1 MTRRR
6 LLLFFIVLA
15 LLVALVLDPTRYLEL
30 DALKARQA
38 ELQSLVDAHRGPALL
53 WAFLIYVGV
62 TALSIPGASVMTL
75 ACGALFGLAWG
86 TVLVSFAST
95 LGATLAFLT
104 ARYLLHGAVQS
115 RYGHR
120 LAAIDRGVRRDGP
133 SYLLMLRLL
142 PVAPFVLVNLLMALT
157 SIRLRDFV
165 LFSQLGMLPATV
177 VYVNA
182 GTQLAGIE
190 RLSDV
195 ASPGLLASL
204 ALLAM
209 LPFVAK
215 AVVGLRRR
223 QRFLAEHPAP
233 AQVDRNVIVIG
244 AGSAGLVAAYIAAAV
259 RAKVTLIER
268 DAMGG
273 DCLNTG
279 CVPSKALLRAAKHVH
294 QARHGAA
301 FGLAN
306 SEAPVDFPAV
316 MAHVVRSIE
325 TVRPHDSVARYTEL
339 GVECISGDA
348 RLVSPWTVA
357 VNGRELSARAIILA
371 TGAEPSLPDL
381 PGLAEAPYLT
391 SDTLWDLRDL
401 PRRLLVLGGGPIGC
415 EMAQAFARF
424 GSEVTLVEMAPR
436 LLPREDEDVGAFVHQ
451 VFTAE
456 GIRIE
461 TSARALA
468 FEHDADGHSLRCER
482 VPQTPTRKRR
492 APAETFSLD
501 FDHVLIALGRRP
513 RTAGLGLEALG
524 ISLAANGTLELNDHL
539 QSSVPSVFACGD
551 LAGPYQFTHAA
562 SHQAWYA
569 TVNALFG
576 DFKRFTVDYRVM
588 PWCTFTDPEVARV
601 GLNEQEARAQR
612 LPFEVTRYS
621 LEGLDRAITDG
632 CAHGFVKVLTPPGS
646 DRILGATIVG
656 EHAGDLLAEFALAMK
671 HNLGLGKILATPHVY
686 PTLAE
691 ANRHAAGAWRRE
703 HASPRVLDWLARFHR
718 WRRG

>member
-6 LLLFFIVLA
+6 LLLIFIVLA

-38 ELQSLVDAHRGPALL
+38 ELQGLVAAHRGPALL

-62 TALSIPGASVMTL
+62 TALSIPGAAVLTL

-195 ASPGLLASL
+195 ASPGLIASL

-215 AVVGLRRR
+215 AIVGLRRR
-223 QRFLAEHPAP
+223 QRFLAEHPPP

-244 AGSAGLVAAYIAAAV
+244 AGSAGLVAAFIAAAV

-279 CVPSKALLRAAKHVH
+279 CVPSKALLRAAKHIH
-294 QARHGAA
+294 QARYGAA
-301 FGLAN
+301 FGLPN
-306 SEAPVDFPAV
+306 SEAPVDFTAV
-316 MAHVVRSIE
+316 MAHVARSIE
-325 TVRPHDSVARYTEL
+325 TIRPHDSVERYTEL

-371 TGAEPSLPDL
+371 TGAEPALPDL

-391 SDTLWDLRDL
+391 SDTLWHLREL

-424 GSEVTLVEMAPR
+424 GCEVTVVEMAPR
-436 LLPREDEDVGAFVHQ
+436 LLSREDEDVSAFVHQ
-451 VFTAE
+451 VFAAE
-456 GIRIE
+456 GINVE

-468 FEHDADGHSLRCER
+468 FEHDADGHRLRCER
-482 VPQTPTRKRR
+482 VTQSRRRR
-492 APAETFSLD
+492 APAETFSLE
-501 FDHVLIALGRRP
+501 FDRVLVALGRRP
-513 RTAGLGLEALG
+513 RTAGLGLEEQG
-524 ISLAANGTLELNDHL
+524 ISFGANGSLELNDHL
-539 QSSVPSVFACGD
+539 QSSLPSVFACGD

-562 SHQAWYA
+562 AHQAWYA

-576 DFKRFTVDYRVM
+576 DFKRFAVDYRVM

-601 GLNEQEARAQR
+601 GLNEQEARAR
-612 LPFEVTRYS
+612 GLPHEVTRYD
-621 LEGLDRAITDG
+621 LAALDRAITDD
-632 CAHGFVKVLTPPGS
+632 CARGFVKVLTPPGS

-656 EHAGDLLAEFALAMK
+656 EHAGDLLAEFVLAMK

-691 ANRHAAGAWRRE
+691 ANRHTAGAWRRA